1 MTLLQRYG
9 YAGVYTQKTKESMGA
24 YGKMDGC
31 AVSFSFLYRLG
42 LSRRSTLPRARS
54 VDLTRKIM
62 HD

>member
-1 MTLLQRYG
+1 MLQRYG

-31 AVSFSFLYRLG
+31 AVPFFFLYRPG
-42 LSRRSTLPRARS
+42 VSRLSELPRARS
-54 VDLTRKIM
+54 VDLTREIM